1 MNKPTAFMTSRGS
14 LLESSTPLSR
24 SFSDASTR
32 PLLRKRKTCH
42 TAVEWANQTIN
53 IRAHAAS
60 LSDEPFVLEPIA
72 LIPRSRLPFSWLEPP
87 SALSPIQPGCLF
99 VADIPVLEESGAHAH
114 APTPRDPAVLAV
126 RLISD
131 GGIYVV
137 ERVKE
142 GIYALSKLARDVEE
156 GDLFVAVKGWS
167 PSLDA
172 GQGVP
177 VPVTQGTEWWD
188 LARIEEP
195 VLEEGFSSKR
205 AKVDVSVVF
214 GGVGM
219 VHDDV
224 DMSTKDGSPLESRAQ
239 SLAPK
244 MPVERSSSSEAT
256 MAAQMLG
263 SIDAVVS
270 TGVDG
275 GLLDANRPD
284 ASLSPQELLDNLRE
298 QYLQALY
305 VSKTSVAYF
314 AKGPL
319 TRCRVAFQSPKSET
333 AKPAD
338 LINFYQEAILTAK
351 KMDLKYR
358 ETLPATIQD
367 AMLAISDEEPGRKK
381 KSKSRKKK
389 MGKNGLYPG
398 EDQFV
403 RRWWRDRA
411 MADMGA
417 TIELSRE
424 AEVKKNVADLRMRET
439 QLQILL
445 ILETLALEAAAAVA
459 AAEAKKSDETGGQPA
474 DKSPKK
480 NNKKLQEMKVML
492 ELHLDRLCIW
502 HAVNFEDTGVSET
515 TKASSAPGKKV
526 ESDAVRDFCTEV
538 IIPFYAARLPDKCK
552 AITRKL
558 GVSGAM
564 PSSFSSKQSQAKK
577 TPQDPEPGAAVERKP
592 PQKHARR
599 SFQRV
604 LTDSQTTS
612 QIQHPSL
619 NRSNTAPS
627 NPDARRDSLEPLLPS
642 HSANVRGG
650 IQKAKRMEN
659 REVDLIAVARQHE
672 TKLKKVQLLM
682 DQKKEL
688 DAAIHTLR
696 KPNRELVAKDIA
708 QDADKRRTGGSGR
721 KPKNPV
727 RNPLGQGVQVAATPK
742 GGRKKDAV
750 IGMPPLPR
758 SLTRSS
764 TQPKGSSAALF
775 GGDGSPRRMSSS
787 SALRPNSFSG
797 TPMSKT
803 PGMVQ
808 ETPTRRPAVQPL
820 GSYDD
825 GVTSIGES
833 PSISKTLFRVP
844 PRPATAAPPRS
855 TTTDMLAP
863 STPVSARHVDAYRD
877 HHPTSTSMP
886 SEPPKSSMVMET
898 PPRQGPSGPSIQE
911 TPPAAK
917 IFSTPVKGSSSSKL
931 QVPTTTAP
939 PVTPEKSIYEQ
950 LGWDD
955 EMDL

>member
-1 MNKPTAFMTSRGS
+1 MTSRGS

-32 PLLRKRKTCH
+32 PPLLRKRKTCH

-72 LIPRSRLPFSWLEPP
+72 LVPRSRLPLSWLEPP

-99 VADIPVLEESGAHAH
+99 VADIPVLEDSDAHAH
-114 APTPRDPAVLAV
+114 APTLSRDPAVLAV

-131 GGIYVV
+131 GGLYLV
-137 ERVKE
+137 ERVKA

-156 GDLFVAVKGWS
+156 GDIFVAVKGWS
-167 PSLDA
+167 PALDA
-172 GQGVP
+172 NRGPVSVP
-177 VPVTQGTEWWD
+177 MSVTQGAEWWD
-188 LARIEEP
+188 LARIEDP
-195 VLEEGFSSKR
+195 VLEEGLSTKR
-205 AKVDVSVVF
+205 VKVDVSVVF
-214 GGVGM
+214 GGV
-219 VHDDV
+219 VHHDV
-224 DMSTKDGSPLESRAQ
+224 DANMKDGSPFESRAQ

-244 MPVERSSSSEAT
+244 IPVERSSSSEAA
-256 MAAQMLG
+256 MAVQMLG
-263 SIDAVVS
+263 SIDAVS
-270 TGVDG
+270 AGVDG
-275 GLLDANRPD
+275 GSLEENRPD

-319 TRCRVAFQSPKSET
+319 TRCRVGFQSPESES

-381 KSKSRKKK
+381 KKSKSQKKK

-403 RRWWRDRA
+403 RRWWRDCV
-411 MADMGA
+411 MADIGA

-459 AAEAKKSDETGGQPA
+459 AAEEAKKSDETGGEPS

-480 NNKKLQEMKVML
+480 KTKKLQELKVML

-502 HAVNFEDTGVSET
+502 HAVNFEDTAVSET
-515 TKASSAPGKKV
+515 AKASSAPGKKV

-564 PSSFSSKQSQAKK
+564 PSSSSSKQSQAKK

-604 LTDSQTTS
+604 LTDSQTTL
-612 QIQHPSL
+612 QAQHPSL

-627 NPDARRDSLEPLLPS
+627 NPDARRASIDPLLPS
-642 HSANVRGG
+642 LSANVRGG
-650 IQKAKRMEN
+650 IQKAKRVEN

-696 KPNRELVAKDIA
+696 KPNRQLVAKDIA
-708 QDADKRRTGGSGR
+708 KDADERRTASGR

-742 GGRKKDAV
+742 GSRKKDAV

-797 TPMSKT
+797 TPMSKN
-803 PGMVQ
+803 PGIVQ
-808 ETPTRRPAVQPL
+808 ETPSRRPAVQPL

-825 GVTSIGES
+825 AVTSIGES

-844 PRPATAAPPRS
+844 PRPATAVPRS
-855 TTTDMLAP
+855 QTTDMLAP
-863 STPVSARHVDAYRD
+863 STPVSSRHVDAYRD
-877 HHPTSTSMP
+877 HHPTSASMP
-886 SEPPKSSMVMET
+886 TEPPKSSMVMET

-917 IFSTPVKGSSSSKL
+917 IFSTPVKGSGSSSKL
-931 QVPTTTAP
+931 RAPTTTGP
-939 PVTPEKSIYEQ
+939 PVTPQKSIYEQ

>member
-1 MNKPTAFMTSRGS
+1 M
-14 LLESSTPLSR
+14 
-24 SFSDASTR
+24 
-32 PLLRKRKTCH
+32 
-42 TAVEWANQTIN
+42 
-53 IRAHAAS
+53 
-60 LSDEPFVLEPIA
+60 
-72 LIPRSRLPFSWLEPP
+72 
-87 SALSPIQPGCLF
+87 
-99 VADIPVLEESGAHAH
+99 
-114 APTPRDPAVLAV
+114 
-126 RLISD
+126 
-131 GGIYVV
+131 
-137 ERVKE
+137 
-142 GIYALSKLARDVEE
+142 
-156 GDLFVAVKGWS
+156 
-167 PSLDA
+167 
-172 GQGVP
+172 
-177 VPVTQGTEWWD
+177 
-188 LARIEEP
+188 
-195 VLEEGFSSKR
+195 
-205 AKVDVSVVF
+205 
-214 GGVGM
+214 
-219 VHDDV
+219 
-224 DMSTKDGSPLESRAQ
+224 
-239 SLAPK
+239 
-244 MPVERSSSSEAT
+244 
-256 MAAQMLG
+256 
-263 SIDAVVS
+263 
-270 TGVDG
+270 
-275 GLLDANRPD
+275 
-284 ASLSPQELLDNLRE
+284 
-298 QYLQALY
+298 
-305 VSKTSVAYF
+305 AYF

-319 TRCRVAFQSPKSET
+319 TRCRVAFQSPESES

-338 LINFYQEAILTAK
+338 LIHFYQEAILTAK

-367 AMLAISDEEPGRKK
+367 AMLAISDEEPGQKK
-381 KSKSRKKK
+381 KAKSRKKK

-417 TIELSRE
+417 TVELSRE

-445 ILETLALEAAAAVA
+445 ILETLALEAAVA
-459 AAEAKKSDETGGQPA
+459 AAAAAETNKSEEGGGEASDKSAKKT
-474 DKSPKK
+474 
-480 NNKKLQEMKVML
+480 KKLQELKVML

-502 HAVNFEDTGVSET
+502 HAVNFEDTAVSET
-515 TKASSAPGKKV
+515 AKASGVAGKKV

-564 PSSFSSKQSQAKK
+564 PSSKQSQSQPKK
-577 TPQDPEPGAAVERKP
+577 TQAPEPGAAVERKP
-592 PQKHARR
+592 PQKHPRR

-604 LTDSQTTS
+604 LTDSQTTP
-612 QIQHPSL
+612 QAHQPSL

-627 NPDARRDSLEPLLPS
+627 NPDARRESIDPVLPS
-642 HSANVRGG
+642 LSASVRGG
-650 IQKAKRMEN
+650 IQKAKRVEN

-708 QDADKRRTGGSGR
+708 EDADKRRTASGR
-721 KPKNPV
+721 KLRNPV

-750 IGMPPLPR
+750 VGMPPLPR

-775 GGDGSPRRMSSS
+775 GGDGSPRRNSSS
-787 SALRPNSFSG
+787 GALRPNLFSG
-797 TPMSKT
+797 TPMSKN
-803 PGMVQ
+803 PGIIH
-808 ETPTRRPAVQPL
+808 ETPSRRPAQPP

-833 PSISKTLFRVP
+833 PNISKNLFRVP
-844 PRPATAAPPRS
+844 QRPAPRS
-855 TTTDMLAP
+855 ATTDMLAP
-863 STPVSARHVDAYRD
+863 STPVSSRHVDAYPD
-877 HHPTSTSMP
+877 QPHHPRADA
-886 SEPPKSSMVMET
+886 PKSSIVTET
-898 PPRQGPSGPSIQE
+898 PPKQGPTVPIMQE
-911 TPPAAK
+911 TPPGGK
-917 IFSTPVKGSSSSKL
+917 IFSTPVKGGSSL
-931 QVPTTTAP
+931 RVPAAAGP